1 MFRHTISS
9 YSFWCSEAYGL
20 MKLFHLCSLVSIA
33 DKENGVGLVFFLHH
47 SSSVSRD
54 WEEETGP
61 SFLRIPQVQ
70 GIWRQWICE
79 GLSASFSAQSKN
91 APGVKRRKEKKKRGE
106 KTPPKYQKLFWCHTT
121 LLPSTLFEWSAVKLP
136 WCQDHGMVL
145 LCSGAKLVCSQPA
158 SGETWKL
165 YPHLHLGKA
174 SITPFSVLEHN
185 LLEREMGS
193 QGFLGLFSLLCRLS
207 GILNT
212 HDPY

>member
-9 YSFWCSEAYGL
+9 CAFWCPGTHGL
-20 MKLFHLCSLVSIA
+20 MKLFHLCSLVSIS
-33 DKENGVGLVFFLHH
+33 DKENGVGLVLFLHH

-70 GIWRQWICE
+70 GRQWICE
-79 GLSASFSAQSKN
+79 GLLQCPFQECSSSEEK
-91 APGVKRRKEKKKRGE
+91 KEKKKRGKK
-106 KTPPKYQKLFWCHTT
+106 KTPPKDQKLFLFWT
-121 LLPSTLFEWSAVKLP
+121 LLPSTLAEWSAVKLP
-136 WCQDHGMVL
+136 WCQDCGMVL
-145 LCSGAKLVCSQPA
+145 LHCVAKSVCSQPA
-158 SGETWKL
+158 SGETWNL
-165 YPHLHLGKA
+165 YPHLHLGK
-174 SITPFSVLEHN
+174 SSVPPLSVLEN
-185 LLEREMGS
+185 NFLELKMRS

>member
-1 MFRHTISS
+1 
-9 YSFWCSEAYGL
+9 

-33 DKENGVGLVFFLHH
+33 DKENGVGLVLFLHH

-79 GLSASFSAQSKN
+79 GLSASFSAHSKN
-91 APGVKRRKEKKKRGE
+91 APVVKRRRKKRKGK
-106 KTPPKYQKLFWCHTT
+106 KTPQKHQKLFWFWT
-121 LLPSTLFEWSAVKLP
+121 LLSSTLADWSAVKLP
-136 WCQDHGMVL
+136 WCQDCGIVL
-145 LCSGAKLVCSQPA
+145 LHCGAKSVCSQPA
-158 SGETWKL
+158 SGETWNL
-165 YPHLHLGKA
+165 CPHLHLGK
-174 SITPFSVLEHN
+174 SSVPPLSVLEHN
-185 LLEREMGS
+185 LLELKMRS
-193 QGFLGLFSLLCRLS
+193 QGFLGLLSLLCRLS